1 MYDTISKFFHERKHL
16 ANAEEDIWRIGLD
29 SPAME
34 VNNAAEPSHQ
44 SQSIGILFSRIV
56 PG

>member
-16 ANAEEDIWRIGLD
+16 ANAAEDIWRIGLD